1 MLEVLEDNYGV
12 YPTENLTPR
21 VILKKWNITQA
32 DGKITIKF
40 SGHNYGKRTYNA
52 TLIVDLISAA
62 NVVNLEGKDSGGAP
76 NWDIKLPVR
85 KSIEV
90 GSYTV
95 HSSKDLEQEVVL
107 PLNGTQVNNIQMK
120 LVSG

>member
-1 MLEVLEDNYGV
+1 MN
-12 YPTENLTPR
+12 
-21 VILKKWNITQA
+21 K
-32 DGKITIKF
+32 
-40 SGHNYGKRTYNA
+40 
-52 TLIVDLISAA
+52 DLISAA
-62 NVVNLEGKDSGGAP
+62 NVVNLEGKDSGGVP

-107 PLNGTQVNNIQMK
+107 PLNGTKVNDIQMK